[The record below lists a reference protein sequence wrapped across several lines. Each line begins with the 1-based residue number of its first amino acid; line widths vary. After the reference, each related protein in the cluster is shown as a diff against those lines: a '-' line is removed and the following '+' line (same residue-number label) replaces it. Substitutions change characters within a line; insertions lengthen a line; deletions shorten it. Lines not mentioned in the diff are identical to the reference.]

1 MRLSLESTGFCSK
14 SRNTTVPDAWIRLK
28 VNPEAYIASSAF
40 QLISCEYIRSEPVS
54 SKTP

>member
-14 SRNTTVPDAWIRLK
+14 SRNTTVPDAWIRLN

-40 QLISCEYIRSEPVS
+40 QLISCEYIKSDPVS